1 MLIKL
6 NTGEEREIDIDIGA
20 EEKAITK
27 MYAKK
32 YHIKFEKLDELF
44 DEIGVYLNFFNFDYN
59 RLDEDDLE
67 EIGWFLHEEIEREL
81 EYENEISYRVLEL

>member
-32 YHIKFEKLDELF
+32 YHIKFEKLDE
-44 DEIGVYLNFFNFDYN
+44 
-59 RLDEDDLE
+59 
-67 EIGWFLHEEIEREL
+67 
-81 EYENEISYRVLEL
+81 